1 MKNNVYIGNRYV
13 PVFANPVEWN
23 NLREYEPLT
32 IVTYQGTAY
41 TSRKTVPVGTAL
53 SNTDYWVVTGNYN
66 AQVEA
71 YRQEVADLDDDVT
84 GLSSEVAGL
93 ATTVNRILNHK
104 YVFVGDSYANGSGS
118 NNGWIARLVTLLG
131 IASGDYYQTSM
142 GGIGFTTATNNF
154 LSILTA
160 LSSSISDKASITD
173 IVVCGGANDLAQAE
187 STVVTNIQ
195 SFIDYCHLNYPNAI
209 IHIGD
214 CAGTSD
220 VTRIGSQYARVARG
234 YQWGSY
240 GKNVHFLRNLPY
252 VFNNRTLIGSDTI
265 HPTNEGY
272 DVLTVA
278 IAEALNDSYN
288 AYYLDNDKRVIAA
301 SSASHEVASS
311 TIDVCV
317 DNNITSLDSL
327 LNLQILGKNGG
338 LFGLTSNS
346 AFEIGTLTTKLMY
359 GAQGQFQ
366 RSHIQVGITATL
378 SLNGNLTNFDIHG
391 TIYVSS
397 NKLFLVPYGKAFGD
411 TGAWANSVRQLSIT
425 PFTINSPS
433 LFC

>member
-66 AQVEA
+66 AQVES
-71 YRQEVADLDDDVT
+71 YRQEVAELDDDVT
-84 GLSSEVAGL
+84 TLSGNVTSL
-93 ATTVNRILNHK
+93 ATTVNRMLNHK
-104 YVFVGDSYANGSGS
+104 YIFVGDSYANGSGS
-118 NNGWIARLVTLLG
+118 NNGWIARLVNMLG

-142 GGIGFTTATNNF
+142 GGIGFTTTTNNF
-154 LSILTA
+154 LGILTA

-173 IVVCGGANDLAQAE
+173 IVVCGGANDLSQAE

-252 VFNNRTLIGSDTI
+252 VFKNIGRTFAVNALQNAVDLIIILNIKMRKIRTATVTQYGVIRGFINSLKGILWRFLAFLLSLFPSFFSSASVVFLPVSAVSFLSTFSS
-265 HPTNEGY
+265 P
-272 DVLTVA
+272 VLGLFLFSRFAT
-278 IAEALNDSYN
+278 ALF
-288 AYYLDNDKRVIAA
+288 AA
-301 SSASHEVASS
+301 SS
-311 TIDVCV
+311 
-317 DNNITSLDSL
+317 L
-327 LNLQILGKNGG
+327 
-338 LFGLTSNS
+338 
-346 AFEIGTLTTKLMY
+346 FEIRLLFETLISCFLP
-359 GAQGQFQ
+359 
-366 RSHIQVGITATL
+366 SGI
-378 SLNGNLTNFDIHG
+378 IC
-391 TIYVSS
+391 TI
-397 NKLFLVPYGKAFGD
+397 F
-411 TGAWANSVRQLSIT
+411 R
-425 PFTINSPS
+425 
-433 LFC
+433 